1 MTWSNRFRLLAGIIV
16 VVLVVTS
23 ATYVFT
29 RRQAQVVS
37 VSAQIIAQSYGVGSD
52 YPGLVTKAYVEVG
65 DHVEQDEPL
74 FEIQSLQVARDVTT
88 GALDSVR
95 DDVSASGALV
105 VRAAVSGTVRTMDV
119 SEGTYIPAGVVV
131 ATIDRDESLSA
142 EAEFV
147 LGPRDFG
154 RIEDA
159 AAVGL
164 LLPDRQEIPGAV
176 SDISVV
182 TVDGDAHVT
191 AAITSDGLIE
201 GDANGLVRAGTP
213 LEVRLYL
220 REDGPLAG
228 MGDALATLIR
238 KIGL

>member
-1 MTWSNRFRLLAGIIV
+1 MTWSNKFRLLAGVLV
-16 VVLVVTS
+16 VLLVVTS

-37 VSAQIIAQSYGVGSD
+37 VTAQIVAQSYGVGAD
-52 YPGLVTKAYVEVG
+52 YAGLVTKTYVKVG

-74 FEIQSLQVARDVTT
+74 FEIESLQVARDVKT
-88 GALDSVR
+88 GALDEVR
-95 DDVSASGALV
+95 DDVTASGTLV
-105 VRAAVSGTVRTMDV
+105 VYAAVAGTVRTLDL
-119 SEGTYIPAGVVV
+119 SEGAYIPAGVVV
-131 ATIDRDESLSA
+131 ATIDRDESLGA

-159 AAVGL
+159 AAVDL
-164 LLPDRQEIPGAV
+164 LLPNQEEIMGSV
-176 SDISVV
+176 SDITVV
-182 TVDGDAHVT
+182 TVNGEAHIT
-191 AAITSDGLIE
+191 ATIASDGLIE

-213 LEVRLYL
+213 LEVRLHL

-228 MGDALATLIR
+228 MSDALETLVR
-238 KIGL
+238 KVGL